1 MDDAQRAQLEQGIA
15 LYNKG
20 DYFGAQEYLE
30 DLLNAVEGNEQA
42 LARALLMI
50 AAGMHMHFYRGG
62 GRGTLNLFRQSL
74 MLLDELRPQCAGVGT
89 AELYE
94 ALEAYLQDLQD
105 RRKPGA
111 GFFDRWLAP
120 RIRYA

>member
-1 MDDAQRAQLEQGIA
+1 VDDAQQNQLSEGIR

-20 DYFGAQEYLE
+20 DYFAAQEPLE
-30 DLLNAVEGNEQA
+30 AVLNAVSGGEQS
-42 LARALLMI
+42 LARALLML
-50 AAGMHMHFYRGG
+50 AAGMHMHFNRGG

-74 MLLDELRPQCAGVGT
+74 MLLDDLKPECAGVAT

-94 ALEAYLQDLQD
+94 GLEAYLQDLQD
-105 RRKPGA
+105 RKKPGA

-120 RIRYA
+120 RIRAV